1 MKTMTS
7 IIAVALIG
15 CVEPPQQCRHTSDCS
30 PNEICRA
37 QKCEGLTRVES
48 SDDTEFEPQIVPDDV
63 GRDFKVEDS
72 APDLPPHP
80 CASASHPLAGNLII
94 NEVNANVAAGDDG
107 DANGDGKRDAYSD
120 EFIELWNTTSS
131 TLRLDGVEV
140 RVGEAIKWKFDEPY
154 CMPPGQAM
162 VVFAHGAPKLS
173 PDIPVVV
180 AETRLSLSNS
190 GGGVTLRLDEV
201 ELDHFEWGPDA
212 ECSWVRSPEGMV
224 DGIPTPHSVCGGYFS
239 PGRCCDGTATQNG
252 CHTEEP

>member
-1 MKTMTS
+1 MKNLIS
-7 IIAVALIG
+7 IIALALSG
-15 CVEPPQQCRHTSDCS
+15 CIEPPQQCRHTSECDK
-30 PNEICRA
+30 NQICRA
-37 QKCEGLTRVES
+37 QKCEELISVES
-48 SDDTEFEPQIVPDDV
+48 SQTDISQQAVPDDV
-63 GRDFKVEDS
+63 GPDFEEDA

-80 CASASHPLAGNLII
+80 CASASHPLAGDLII

-140 RVGEAIKWKFDEPY
+140 RVGDAIKWKFDEPY

-162 VVFAHGAPKLS
+162 VVFAHGAPNLS

-190 GGGVTLRLDEV
+190 GGSVTLTLEEV

-212 ECSWVRSPEGMV
+212 ECSWVRAPEGAI
-224 DGIPTPHSVCGGYFS
+224 DAIPVPHTMCGGLFS
-239 PGRCCDGTATQNG
+239 PGRCCDGTPTQDG
-252 CHTEEP
+252 CSAPEL